1 MDKFD
6 YNKEYG
12 PYIMKAT
19 DSDFLEFWRQYP
31 LEKHESGS
39 SLVSVGDVPE
49 HILYIESGRIKVVDY
64 SPNGTEVVLNVFASP
79 AFVSLSWLFDPL
91 PNRFYYIAADEVR
104 IRRVPQNEV
113 TAFLETRPELAL
125 SILKRLARGL
135 DGIMSRLSLHLTAR
149 SSRRLALE
157 IMIEAKRFGKTTKD
171 GTVIK
176 VSVSEL
182 AARSG
187 LARETASR
195 QLSQLTA
202 RQFIVKNKSL
212 LTIPNL
218 DDLEKFVVS

>member
-1 MDKFD
+1 MDRFD
-6 YNKEYG
+6 YNKG
-12 PYIMKAT
+12 DGHCIMKTIEA
-19 DSDFLEFWRQYP
+19 DFLEFWRQYP

-39 SLVSVGDVPE
+39 SLVSVGDIPE

-64 SPNGTEVVLNVFASP
+64 AASGTEVVLNVFASP
-79 AFVSLSWLFDPL
+79 AFVSLSWLFDPV
-91 PNRFYYIAADEVR
+91 PNRFYFIAAEEVR
-104 IRRVPQNEV
+104 IRRVPQADVE
-113 TAFLETRPELAL
+113 AFLEAHPELAMT
-125 SILKRLARGL
+125 ILKRLARGL
-135 DGIMSRLSLHLTAR
+135 DGIMSRLGLHLTAR

-157 IMIEAKRFGKTTKD
+157 ILIEAKRFGKTTKD

-202 RQFIVKNKSL
+202 RHLVVKNKTL
-212 LTIPNL
+212 LTIGNL
-218 DDLEKFVVS
+218 DNLEKFVAS